1 MVEIEFFEIIGTS
14 LGAARRRDPKPCLG
28 MLRTGFGI
36 WRLNMERHTSLFFL
50 PCSIQEDWDMSHGKW
65 LPPSKNCLEG
75 RARTA
80 GGLLGICMVPE
91 MDD

>member
-14 LGAARRRDPKPCLG
+14 LGAC
-28 MLRTGFGI
+28 
-36 WRLNMERHTSLFFL
+36 
-50 PCSIQEDWDMSHGKW
+50 QEKGSEAVPWY
-65 LPPSKNCLEG
+65 CLEG
-75 RARTA
+75 RERTA